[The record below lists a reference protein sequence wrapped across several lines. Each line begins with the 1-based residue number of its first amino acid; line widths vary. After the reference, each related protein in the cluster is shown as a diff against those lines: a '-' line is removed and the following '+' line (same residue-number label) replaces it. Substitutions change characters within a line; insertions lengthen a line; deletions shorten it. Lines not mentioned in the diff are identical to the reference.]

1 MVGHAV
7 QVALEHRFERGE
19 DARHAEANHPGRGTS
34 QDPDLAIRCAWQESR
49 SNKKT
54 RDKPVTG
61 TEAVRLTRLVGLR
74 S

>member
-7 QVALEHRFERGE
+7 KVALGHGFVRDE
-19 DARHAEANHPGRGTS
+19 DARHAEANHSGRGTS
-34 QDPDLAIRCAWQESR
+34 QDPALAIRCAWQVSR
-49 SNKKT
+49 NNKKT

-61 TEAVRLTRLVGLR
+61 TEATRVTRLVGLR